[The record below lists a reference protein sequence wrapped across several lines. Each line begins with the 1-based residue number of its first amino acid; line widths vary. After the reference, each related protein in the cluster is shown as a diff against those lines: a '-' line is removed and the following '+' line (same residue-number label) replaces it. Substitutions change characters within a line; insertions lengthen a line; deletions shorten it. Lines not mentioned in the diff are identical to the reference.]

1 MRSGSSSPSGAASG
15 CSFGSM
21 TTMDCFHFLA
31 CAIPACI
38 SHLFG
43 SKMPSLSPVLPFGSS
58 RSRTHR
64 PHSHSMRLSRG
75 RNTPRK
81 LLQMT
86 GTSGRSERGWAGSSG
101 ASLDP
106 SPSSVPSALTSA
118 SVFSS
123 FSSVSM
129 ASTASSSSSFSPS
142 LAAIAAASA
151 CSGVVAG
158 ASRLMPGDSSMG
170 DGTIIAAAI
179 IASGN
184 LGLSASS
191 FTSDTIGLSEKTA
204 EGRSPS
210 SSSTAAS
217 ASSNRTRFAGGES
230 APP

>member
-21 TTMDCFHFLA
+21 TMMDCFHFLA

-123 FSSVSM
+123 FSSASM

-142 LAAIAAASA
+142 LAAIAAASV

>member
-1 MRSGSSSPSGAASG
+1 MASTASSS
-15 CSFGSM
+15 
-21 TTMDCFHFLA
+21 
-31 CAIPACI
+31 
-38 SHLFG
+38 
-43 SKMPSLSPVLPFGSS
+43 
-58 RSRTHR
+58 
-64 PHSHSMRLSRG
+64 
-75 RNTPRK
+75 
-81 LLQMT
+81 
-86 GTSGRSERGWAGSSG
+86 
-101 ASLDP
+101 
-106 SPSSVPSALTSA
+106 
-118 SVFSS
+118 SS
-123 FSSVSM
+123 FSPS
-129 ASTASSSSSFSPS
+129 AASSSSSFSPS

-217 ASSNRTRFAGGES
+217 ASSNRTRFVGGES